1 MSFALL
7 DTGRSADLRRVRR
20 RLRRFARRAPDQLT
34 ELARRQR
41 DAVAEASTR
50 EIRAH
55 PLTAA
60 AVLFGAGLVAG
71 ALAGFAARR

>member
-7 DTGRSADLRRVRR
+7 DIDRSADLRRIRK
-20 RLRRFARRAPDQLT
+20 RLRRLARRAPEELAD
-34 ELARRQR
+34 LARRQR
-41 DAVAEASTR
+41 KAVADVSTR

-55 PLTAA
+55 PLTAG

-71 ALAGFAARR
+71 ALAASLARR